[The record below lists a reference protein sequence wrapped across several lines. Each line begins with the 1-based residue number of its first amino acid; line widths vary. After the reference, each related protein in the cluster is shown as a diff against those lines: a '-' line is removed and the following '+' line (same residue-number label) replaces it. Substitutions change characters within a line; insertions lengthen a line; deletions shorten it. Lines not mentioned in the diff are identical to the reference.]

1 MLSRIVWLVLLTNK
15 TLLPKLD
22 CGGKTHT
29 VQVQTYKLVQIKP
42 WGTLI
47 HQQVET
53 SIEEWNNCP
62 TIKCLCLY
70 CTVNFILPA
79 TENCP

>member
-1 MLSRIVWLVLLTNK
+1 MLSQIVWLVLLTNK

-29 VQVQTYKLVQIKP
+29 VQVHTYKLKRPVQIKL

-62 TIKCLCLY
+62 TI
-70 CTVNFILPA
+70 
-79 TENCP
+79 